1 MSTLEHFPLR
11 IDVLISHNY
20 RMTWYS
26 IHLIWFGH
34 NIPSLPPH
42 IPPDQRCQGIFLH
55 LFCMSMWLWSFN
67 HATSTVF
74 NISLVRMQAPIV
86 PYIMICLTVIPQ
98 GLDASTNC
106 QYHMKVQTQ
115 LRQTNILMWTMQKGR
130 ATYIGTLR
138 TVYSTCTTV
147 VSTLTW
153 LLTNHTK
160 CFPNI

>member
-115 LRQTNILMWTMQKGR
+115 LRQTNIIINMNYAKRQSHLYRYFENCVLYMYHSR
-130 ATYIGTLR
+130 
-138 TVYSTCTTV
+138 VYLNLAANQPHKVFS
-147 VSTLTW
+147 
-153 LLTNHTK
+153 
-160 CFPNI
+160 